1 MDIARR
7 LFCLAPLF
15 ADRLYFTH
23 HTSQMK
29 TKVTAATNASDV
41 KQNAANNDLSQ

>member
-15 ADRLYFTH
+15 ANRFYFTH
-23 HTSQMK
+23 HSSQMK
-29 TKVTAATNASDV
+29 TKVTAAKNASEV
-41 KQNAANNDLSQ
+41 KQNAANNDFSQ